1 MTVVRVEG
9 EERVEGVEGVE
20 GEEGEEKVYNPAKK
34 ASIQA
39 MRSAKKVST

>member
-9 EERVEGVEGVE
+9 EERVEGVEGV
-20 GEEGEEKVYNPAKK
+20 EGEEKVYNPAKK